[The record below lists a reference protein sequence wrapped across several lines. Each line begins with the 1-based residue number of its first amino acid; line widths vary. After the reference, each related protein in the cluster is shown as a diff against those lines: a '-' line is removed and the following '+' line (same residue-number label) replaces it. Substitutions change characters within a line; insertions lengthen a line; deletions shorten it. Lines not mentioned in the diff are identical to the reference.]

1 MLLKLAALGA
11 IGYVGYKYLEK
22 NGGLAKLTGS
32 SSRPA
37 GSGGAET
44 DLVDP
49 HLAVAGGPLS
59 NEARVVHS
67 GEPLGVA

>member
-22 NGGLAKLTGS
+22 NGGLSQLTGPGTS
-32 SSRPA
+32 DRS
-37 GSGGAET
+37 
-44 DLVDP
+44 DP

-59 NEARVVHS
+59 EGATLVHA
-67 GEPLGVA
+67 GEPMPT